1 MILGKIRTIVIGIFR
16 RDDQLLVCEGFDK
29 VKKNY
34 YYRPPGGSIEFGERA
49 EDALKREIQEELGAE
64 IDIWL
69 FRGSLEN
76 IFVCDGMPG
85 HEIVLIYEA
94 KFRDSNFYQ
103 RNELSAVEDN
113 GEVFKAVWKGKN
125 DFDADHRLVPEGIE
139 RFLQP

>member
-1 MILGKIRTIVIGIFR
+1 MIPGKIRTIVIGIFR
-16 RDDQLLVCEGFDK
+16 RDDQLLCCEGFDK

-49 EDALKREIQEELGAE
+49 EDALKREIREDFGAD

-69 FRGSLEN
+69 FRGSFEN
-76 IFVCDGMPG
+76 IFVC
-85 HEIVLIYEA
+85 E
-94 KFRDSNFYQ
+94 SFYQ
-103 RNELSAVEDN
+103 HDEISAVEDN
-113 GEVFKAVWKGKN
+113 GEVFRAVWKGKD

>member
-1 MILGKIRTIVIGIFR
+1 MIPGKIRTIVIGIFR
-16 RDDQLLVCEGFDK
+16 RADQLLVCEGFDK
-29 VKKNY
+29 VKENY

-49 EDALKREIQEELGAE
+49 EDALKREIREELGAE

-69 FRGSLEN
+69 FRGSFEN
-76 IFVCDGMPG
+76 IFVCDGFPG

-94 KFRDSNFYQ
+94 KFRDPIFYQ
-103 RNELSAVEDN
+103 RDEMSAVEDN

-139 RFLQP
+139 RFLNE

>member
-1 MILGKIRTIVIGIFR
+1 MIPGKIRTIVIGIFR
-16 RDDQLLVCEGFDK
+16 RGDQLLCCEGFDK

-49 EDALKREIQEELGAE
+49 EDALKREIREELGAE

-69 FRGSLEN
+69 FRGSFEN
-76 IFVCDGMPG
+76 IFVCDGIKG

-94 KFRDSNFYQ
+94 KFRDPIFYQ
-103 RNELSAVEDN
+103 RDEMSAVEDN
-113 GEVFKAVWKGKN
+113 GEVFKAVWKGRN

-139 RFLQP
+139 RFLNE